1 MVIIIPRRKQKI
13 KYSRKFACK
22 FLEPL
27 GDFSNSLQAL
37 CICKERD
44 LVLGRKAYVC
54 QVCNLY
60 SQVNKKFSDIYDES
74 KKAAEQKVKEKQ
86 IELDEF
92 ELSEISNENE
102 LDLTIDEFDE
112 EEEEVPLK
120 FEKRKASKDDLD
132 TEDFGEMECPFCA
145 EIFEDAASHMQSCE
159 FAPEDASIEDFL
171 PSRKKK
177 KKPHAPSTASTKT
190 DTEKDKQVCPYCGKQ
205 FQRLGR
211 HVTSCPKRPD
221 GDDDDDDDDED
232 DDEDYDE

>member
-1 MVIIIPRRKQKI
+1 MINIPRRKQKI

-22 FLEPL
+22 FLEPA
-27 GDFSNSLQAL
+27 GDISNSLQAL

-54 QVCNLY
+54 QVCTLY
-60 SQVNKKFSDIYDES
+60 SQVTKKFSDVYEES
-74 KKAAEQKVKEKQ
+74 KKVAEQKVKEKQ

-92 ELSEISNENE
+92 ELSEISSENE
-102 LDLTIDEFDE
+102 LELTIDEFE
-112 EEEEVPLK
+112 EDEEEVPLR

-145 EIFEDAASHMQSCE
+145 EIFEDVHSHMAACE
-159 FAPEDASIEDFL
+159 FAPDDARIDDFL

-177 KKPHAPSTASTKT
+177 KKPRATSSTSSKSGTPKV
-190 DTEKDKQVCPYCGKQ
+190 KQKCPYCGKE

-211 HVTSCPKRPD
+211 HLTSCPKRPEED
-221 GDDDDDDDDED
+221 NDE
-232 DDEDYDE
+232 EK